1 MSIELATLPYSLIR
15 KVQEIGSDVAA
26 VQAELLFEYAS
37 VKLST
42 EQVRDLIIYA
52 TQELEKDQLAGAPSS
67 VDVLSRKIDTSLNKE
82 IDRITEENRVLDGVA
97 RADPDE
103 VYKIKGEKCST
114 TVVQAKERLAANMK
128 RLLDIKKVVSE
139 QKRAEGGATTNIQIN
154 MGDIVGQALK
164 NIEKTEMPAELVGI
178 E

>member
-1 MSIELATLPYSLIR
+1 MELATLPYRLIK
-15 KVQEIGSDVAA
+15 KVQEIGGDVLA
-26 VQAELLFEYAS
+26 VQAELLCEYEE
-37 VKLST
+37 VQLSA
-42 EQVRDLIIYA
+42 EQVRDLITYA

-82 IDRITEENRVLDGVA
+82 IDRITDENKVLDGIT
-97 RADPDE
+97 RADPEE
-103 VYKIKGEKCST
+103 VHRINGENSYI
-114 TVVQAKERLAANMK
+114 TVEEAKDRLAGNTK

-164 NIEKTEMPAELVGI
+164 NVEKMELPADLVGI